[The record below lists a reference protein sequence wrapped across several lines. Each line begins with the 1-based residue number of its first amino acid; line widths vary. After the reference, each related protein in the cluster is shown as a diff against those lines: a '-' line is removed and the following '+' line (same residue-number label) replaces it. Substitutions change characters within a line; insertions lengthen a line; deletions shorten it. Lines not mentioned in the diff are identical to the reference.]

1 MRAVTLAM
9 LEDMPD
15 PCDLHLERAAG
26 RCLVMVGS
34 AVLAEYAES
43 DAVMRNFAV
52 TTVRRAGFT
61 GKRVAEVFGLSAAYV
76 STLHAAALRDGSP
89 ALVQQPGP
97 GRPLELAGDALE
109 QARRWRAA
117 GVSDREIG
125 RRLGMAGTTAGRR
138 LGPRVRDAA
147 APDGPQQDDDAA
159 AGCEPLI
166 SEDEA
171 GGAAGTGP
179 AAPAGDPAAPAPAAP
194 AAPAPAPAAPAP
206 APAPAPP
213 AAAAAAPAAPAAAAP
228 AAADDVCVPGG
239 AAGGGAGGSL
249 VPGAGGAAVE
259 GRVRSRYAGAM
270 LLHAFGARAA
280 AGDALAAAAGGDPAR
295 ARLLAAVST
304 CIGLGAVTT
313 ERFKHLAAAEAGP
326 LAALVTLPELR
337 TLRPALAGI
346 ADAADPLELQQM
358 FAAAM
363 LAADPVTSG
372 VYYVDDHF
380 VPYTGAKPVS
390 KGWNNKR
397 GRAEKGRAD
406 THVTAHDGRA
416 VCFVTG
422 EPSGLSVTL
431 PRALAEL
438 KKAVPPGTAIM
449 LGFDRGGAY
458 PKVFTHCRAQQVHW
472 VTYRRAPLAVP
483 AMLPVITTVT
493 AGARTRQIAWAEEK
507 VQLKDYGEARQLT
520 LFEHGKVVLQIL
532 TSDVEACPADILDWL
547 KSRWREENFL
557 KYASE
562 NYGIDKIC
570 DYAAGIEVNTKI
582 TANPARKTANTQ
594 VRRAEN
600 ELAAAERALAGLLAD
615 PDTTAAAKNK
625 AIPAAERAITAARK
639 KLKDAAAGRD
649 TIPAKL
655 PASQIDPDARTAVL
669 RAGRRGLQMVLR
681 LLAHNAEHWLANCLN
696 AYLRDDDEYRAV
708 TRETI
713 IRGLAG
719 TIGFT
724 PATITVT
731 LEPPSQPRVARA
743 LALLL
748 DEINNTP
755 PAIPGDNRPI
765 TYRIAPPARRLTPA
779 AAAIPE
785 IWGQALASVRMNGA
799 SSPLAL

>member
-1 MRAVTLAM
+1 M
-9 LEDMPD
+9 
-15 PCDLHLERAAG
+15 
-26 RCLVMVGS
+26 
-34 AVLAEYAES
+34 
-43 DAVMRNFAV
+43 
-52 TTVRRAGFT
+52 
-61 GKRVAEVFGLSAAYV
+61 
-76 STLHAAALRDGSP
+76 
-89 ALVQQPGP
+89 
-97 GRPLELAGDALE
+97 
-109 QARRWRAA
+109 
-117 GVSDREIG
+117 
-125 RRLGMAGTTAGRR
+125 
-138 LGPRVRDAA
+138 
-147 APDGPQQDDDAA
+147 
-159 AGCEPLI
+159 
-166 SEDEA
+166 
-171 GGAAGTGP
+171 
-179 AAPAGDPAAPAPAAP
+179 
-194 AAPAPAPAAPAP
+194 
-206 APAPAPP
+206 
-213 AAAAAAPAAPAAAAP
+213 
-228 AAADDVCVPGG
+228 
-239 AAGGGAGGSL
+239 
-249 VPGAGGAAVE
+249 
-259 GRVRSRYAGAM
+259 RSRYAGAM

-547 KSRWREENFL
+547 KSRWR
-557 KYASE
+557 KRTSSS
-562 NYGIDKIC
+562 
-570 DYAAGIEVNTKI
+570 T
-582 TANPARKTANTQ
+582 PAR
-594 VRRAEN
+594 
-600 ELAAAERALAGLLAD
+600 
-615 PDTTAAAKNK
+615 TT
-625 AIPAAERAITAARK
+625 
-639 KLKDAAAGRD
+639 G
-649 TIPAKL
+649 
-655 PASQIDPDARTAVL
+655 
-669 RAGRRGLQMVLR
+669 
-681 LLAHNAEHWLANCLN
+681 
-696 AYLRDDDEYRAV
+696 
-708 TRETI
+708 
-713 IRGLAG
+713 
-719 TIGFT
+719 
-724 PATITVT
+724 
-731 LEPPSQPRVARA
+731 
-743 LALLL
+743 
-748 DEINNTP
+748 
-755 PAIPGDNRPI
+755 
-765 TYRIAPPARRLTPA
+765 
-779 AAAIPE
+779 
-785 IWGQALASVRMNGA
+785 
-799 SSPLAL
+799 